1 MKRSVAV
8 ALLLMAAACDED
20 RRVAE
25 CTEEADGDVDC
36 MAPDG
41 GHSEGTKQAYYIHSG
56 GVNNNAFL
64 WYWLGTQNARGTVY
78 VTPPAAYSPPPARVG
93 PSYAASARSGFGATG
108 HGAASGGGE

>member
-1 MKRSVAV
+1 M
-8 ALLLMAAACDED
+8 
-20 RRVAE
+20 
-25 CTEEADGDVDC
+25 EADSDVDC

-41 GHSEGTKQAYYIHSG
+41 GHSEGTKQAYYMSG
-56 GVNNNAFL
+56 GTNNNAFL